1 MRLAWEKIVNPP
13 ASMLGTSQTS
23 EILSFFFDSVLKGSR
38 GKARISVD
46 DQKKFVL
53 QGIEIWDYLN
63 DKVNLSIYQFLSIHS
78 FTGFFLPTS
87 TTLLTGFIHLQILF
101 IETYATYLMH
111 RLLEVGTGGRFVS
124 DHTVE
129 DLVVRKLKSRHSAT
143 YTKKIETMFSDL
155 TSASAV
161 VLRTEFIAWHA
172 TQGRAAVKM
181 NARLVSRTAW
191 PSLPGSAP
199 EDDFTLP
206 DDLQA
211 AQQSFT
217 TFYAEKNED
226 RNVKFHKPLCKVTLQ
241 LTLKK
246 CSAKLTMDTVQC
258 AVLALFRV
266 ERLELTYGQ
275 IQTALA
281 IDPELLTRVLQILT
295 KKMQHCN
302 GPLLLKAPKSKAVLP
317 TDRFKFNSKKFMSK
331 AMKLSF
337 PSSYDAD
344 TAQASSR
351 AFEMRKQ
358 YLEASIVRS
367 LKASKTMDYA
377 TLVEMVKS
385 QITLFPVQARDV
397 KLAIAGLIERKYV
410 ERHPTL
416 EKTFK
421 YVCTRAL
428 ALNLRDLM
436 LVLTGSRL
444 FTPPPSLSLSSPS
457 LFRLPPPL
465 YSYKG

>member
-1 MRLAWEKIVNPP
+1 
-13 ASMLGTSQTS
+13 
-23 EILSFFFDSVLKGSR
+23 
-38 GKARISVD
+38 
-46 DQKKFVL
+46 
-53 QGIEIWDYLN
+53 
-63 DKVNLSIYQFLSIHS
+63 
-78 FTGFFLPTS
+78 
-87 TTLLTGFIHLQILF
+87 
-101 IETYATYLMH
+101 MH

-172 TQGRAAVKM
+172 TQGGAAVKM

-258 AVLALFRV
+258 AVLALFREDRMV
-266 ERLELTYGQ
+266 LTYPQ

-281 IDPELLTRVLQILT
+281 IDPELLKRVLQILT
-295 KKMQHCN
+295 DKMQHCN
-302 GPLLLKAPKSKAVLP
+302 GGLLKKAPKSKAILP
-317 TDRFKFNSKKFMSK
+317 TDKFKFNKGFQSK

-351 AFEMRKQ
+351 AFEKRKQ

-367 LKASKTMDYA
+367 LKASKTMGYA
-377 TLVEMVKS
+377 QLVEMVKS

-397 KLAIAGLIERKYV
+397 KLALAGLIERQYV

-416 EKTFK
+416 AKTYK

-444 FTPPPSLSLSSPS
+444 FTPPPPSLSSSS